1 MQMPGFLSRFAMQDE
16 VIEQKQLAMQPTY
29 TPPNTTPPITVKVAP
44 RNYFASNFTTATAP
58 KKPVS

>member
-16 VIEQKQLAMQPTY
+16 VIEQKQLAMQLTSLPPNA
-29 TPPNTTPPITVKVAP
+29 TPPVAAKVTP
-44 RNYFASNFTTATAP
+44 RNYFASTFTTATSP